1 MGSIKPEI
9 FVIRLNQWSSS
20 NNMTS
25 VLGFLSHFHDNK
37 FKFSAH
43 QEKYLHIEDMSRRQI
58 QAGIEFIENQRVFLT
73 TRGTTAN
80 QVNVY
85 HSAPSMSQV
94 MFNQYHHNHKDI
106 KL

>member
-1 MGSIKPEI
+1 MIT
-9 FVIRLNQWSSS
+9 SSS
-20 NNMTS
+20 LAPTKRS
-25 VLGFLSHFHDNK
+25 ICTLRTCQEDKYKEQIYAFL
-37 FKFSAH
+37 
-43 QEKYLHIEDMSRRQI
+43 
-58 QAGIEFIENQRVFLT
+58 AGIEFIENQRVSLT

-94 MFNQYHHNHKDI
+94 IFNQYHHNHKDI

>member
-1 MGSIKPEI
+1 
-9 FVIRLNQWSSS
+9 
-20 NNMTS
+20 
-25 VLGFLSHFHDNK
+25 
-37 FKFSAH
+37 
-43 QEKYLHIEDMSRRQI
+43 MSRRQI

-94 MFNQYHHNHKDI
+94 MFNQHHHNHKDI